1 MTWSRMPKLST
12 MKMRSVGVSSARA
25 AGGESPP
32 AAATREHRPGGR
44 RALSSEEQKRTPDD
58 PRDGRKQGSEESSE
72 PVEQTQGSPEDLAS
86 LGQPGEDP
94 GTVEESESIL
104 TPDALVEEE
113 PGIVAEED
121 ELAALGEELEL
132 ARRERDEYLDALR
145 RLKAELENLRKRQ
158 EKERARL
165 AQLAS
170 EEVVRATY
178 EQLVALLGREGLT
191 PVVSDGQTFDPEVHE
206 AVMSQPSE
214 EHEEGTILQTF
225 ERGYVLKGKP
235 IRPAKVVV
243 ARQ

>member
-1 MTWSRMPKLST
+1 M
-12 MKMRSVGVSSARA
+12 
-25 AGGESPP
+25 
-32 AAATREHRPGGR
+32 
-44 RALSSEEQKRTPDD
+44 SSEEQKRTPDD
-58 PRDGRKQGSEESSE
+58 PRDGRKQGPEESSE
-72 PVEQTQGSPEDLAS
+72 PVEETQGSPEDLAS

-94 GTVEESESIL
+94 GTVEEPESIL
-104 TPDALVEEE
+104 APDALVEEE

-170 EEVVRATY
+170 EGLVRELLPVLDNFERALEAGGDIREGVRATY
-178 EQLVALLGREGLT
+178 EQLVAVLGREGLT

-243 ARQ
+243 AKQV

>member
-1 MTWSRMPKLST
+1 M
-12 MKMRSVGVSSARA
+12 
-25 AGGESPP
+25 
-32 AAATREHRPGGR
+32 
-44 RALSSEEQKRTPDD
+44 SSEEQKRTPNPEDD
-58 PRDGRKQGSEESSE
+58 RKQGFEESSE
-72 PVEQTQGSPEDLAS
+72 STEETQDSPENLGS

-94 GTVEESESIL
+94 GTVEEPESIL

-113 PGIVAEED
+113 PGVVTED
-121 ELAALGEELEL
+121 ELATLVEELEL

-170 EEVVRATY
+170 EGLVRKLLPVLDNLERALEAGGDIREGVRATY
-178 EQLVALLGREGLT
+178 EQLVVVLGQEGLT
-191 PVVSDGQTFDPEVHE
+191 PVFSDGQNFDPEVHE

-225 ERGYVLKGKP
+225 ERGYLLKGKP

-243 ARQ
+243 AKQV

>member
-1 MTWSRMPKLST
+1 M
-12 MKMRSVGVSSARA
+12 
-25 AGGESPP
+25 
-32 AAATREHRPGGR
+32 
-44 RALSSEEQKRTPDD
+44 SSEEQKRTPD
-58 PRDGRKQGSEESSE
+58 PRDDRKHGPEESSE
-72 PVEQTQGSPEDLAS
+72 PVEETQGSPEDLAS

-121 ELAALGEELEL
+121 ELEL

-170 EEVVRATY
+170 EGLVRELLPVLDNFERALEAGGDIREGVRATY

-243 ARQ
+243 ARQV